1 MTVLPKNPDHRSS
14 HLQQDLHFSAHRR
27 YDGSYPIQ
35 SRTDRYPSSGILRQ
49 DILKLTALLLFILF
63 AALLLIDLSTLYS
76 GRAKIG
82 KLSARIESLSSNNA
96 LLQQD
101 LILAMDHPV
110 LRRANMDEE
119 GEETVITLTAAL
131 P

>member
-1 MTVLPKNPDHRSS
+1 M
-14 HLQQDLHFSAHRR
+14 
-27 YDGSYPIQ
+27 
-35 SRTDRYPSSGILRQ
+35 
-49 DILKLTALLLFILF
+49 TALLLLILF
-63 AALLLIDLSTLYS
+63 TALLLIDLSTLYS

-101 LILAMDHPV
+101 LVLAMNHPV
-110 LRRANMDEE
+110 LRRANMNEE
-119 GEETVITLTAAL
+119 EEETVITLTASL